1 MIFAGA
7 GEGIRTLD
15 PNLGKCGLPVCAG
28 SPRFI
33 KPSDFNYLVSV
44 PFAMVRAKSGAITRI
59 WHPIWPP
66 DQDPVCVVATWLSGP
81 SVFRVNGI
89 VRETLTSGSG
99 AVLPSDVVT
108 RVAALAREAL
118 LADAG
123 TFRVAAV
130 VREVLVSEAQAPPA
144 ADEAP
149 RFWTTILA

>member
-1 MIFAGA
+1 MKL
-7 GEGIRTLD
+7 RTV
-15 PNLGKCGLPVCAG
+15 NGLG
-28 SPRFI
+28 
-33 KPSDFNYLVSV
+33 SV
-44 PFAMVRAKSGAITRI
+44 PFAMVRDKSGATTRI
-59 WHPIWPP
+59 WHPIWAP

-118 LADAG
+118 FADAG

-130 VREVLVSEAQAPPA
+130 VREALVSEAEAPPPS
-144 ADEAP
+144 DVAP
-149 RFWTTILA
+149 RFWVTVLG